1 MTLMIPRK
9 AYAGLT
15 LLLLLAVSCTAG
27 DSSMD
32 RSTLRGLKA
41 MKVVVDSPGPDME
54 REGVDRDHLRN
65 TIEQKLRDAGI
76 IIDNDAVEF
85 LGLTISSA
93 RGPRRPL
100 MSKAP
105 VSLVIGIGLYQIV
118 LLNRDKTVKTVTE
131 TWGDER
137 VAPAA
142 PRAIERTVS
151 DAVDDLV
158 SEFINAYRAVN
169 SKQ

>member
-1 MTLMIPRK
+1 MTPMILRET
-9 AYAGLT
+9 YAGLT
-15 LLLLLAVSCTAG
+15 LLLLVAGSCAAA

-41 MKVVVDSPGPDME
+41 VKVVVDSPSTDIA

-85 LGLTISSA
+85 VGLTISSA
-93 RGPRRPL
+93 RGTRRPL

-105 VSLVIGIGLYQIV
+105 VSLVVGIGLYQIV
-118 LLNRDKTVKTVTE
+118 LLNRDKTIKTVTE

-142 PRAIERTVS
+142 SRAIEHTVS

-158 SEFINAYRAVN
+158 SEFINAYRSAN
-169 SKQ
+169 TKP

>member
-1 MTLMIPRK
+1 MILRK
-9 AYAGLT
+9 AYADLI
-15 LLLLLAVSCTAG
+15 LLLFMAVSCTAG

-41 MKVVVDSPGPDME
+41 MKVVVDSPSTDIE
-54 REGVDRDHLRN
+54 RAGVDRDALRN

-76 IIDNDAVEF
+76 TIDNDAVEF

-93 RGPRRPL
+93 RTPRRSL

-105 VSLVIGIGLYQIV
+105 VSLVVGIGLYQIV
-118 LLNRDKTVKTVTE
+118 LLNRDKTIKTVTE

-142 PRAIERTVS
+142 SKAIEHTVS
-151 DAVDDLV
+151 DAVDDLMN
-158 SEFINAYRAVN
+158 EFVNAYRLVN
-169 SKQ
+169 PKQ

>member
-1 MTLMIPRK
+1 MS
-9 AYAGLT
+9 
-15 LLLLLAVSCTAG
+15 LLLLLAAPCAAG

-41 MKVVVDSPGPDME
+41 MKVVVDSPGTDIE
-54 REGVDRDHLRN
+54 RAGVDRDQLRT

-76 IIDNDAVEF
+76 TIDNDAVEF

-93 RGPRRPL
+93 RVPRRSL
-100 MSKAP
+100 MSKGP
-105 VSLVIGIGLYQIV
+105 VSLVVGIGLYQIV
-118 LLNRDKTVKTVTE
+118 LLNRDKTIKTVTE

-142 PRAIERTVS
+142 SKAIEHTVS

-158 SEFINAYRAVN
+158 NEFVNAYRAMN
-169 SKQ
+169 PKQ